1 LATSVELLLSRI
13 LGGDALSQGRKEKPV
28 PTLFVPACE
37 LYAHIPKRHFYEQ
50 LSGLLDLSFVY
61 KLTKPLYAEKMGRP
75 SLDPV
80 IFFKCMAIGF
90 FENIIYDTELEFR
103 IADSLMF
110 RKFLGYSL
118 DERTPDESTLRKTR
132 QRMPVELFTAVFDYV
147 VDVCQRHD
155 LVRGR
160 ALGTDSSLVDA
171 NASMDSLRHK
181 ELGCS
186 YEEYMLAL
194 RRQDDPDAT
203 RGEAVQ
209 ADKCRRG
216 KASNSDWE
224 SATDPQSRVM
234 QHADGHTH
242 LSYKVDAT
250 VDLETGVIVSAG
262 ADLANVSDQA
272 DCLERVDEA
281 KAGLEERGLSPVAVV
296 ADKGH
301 HSGEN
306 LAGIEE
312 RGLIP
317 LISSPNQNRG
327 EPGFRREDFRY
338 DSECDTLTCPVGQ
351 ILTRLSK
358 KDKIARHY
366 KAKGSVCRSCP
377 NSGICTKDRRGRT
390 ASISVYEDLIRAN
403 RERVHSEEARP
414 LMQIRRQRGE
424 APFGYFKQFGG
435 LRRFAGRGLAY
446 AVKKTL
452 IAALGWN
459 LLIVVK
465 KLMRNSPP
473 DAPVPALLQLLLSL
487 WTTIQRMHKQTA
499 ARNRR
504 YSARPRAE
512 LRITVCKAALSGGC

>member
-1 LATSVELLLSRI
+1 M
-13 LGGDALSQGRKEKPV
+13 SQGRKEKAEPA
-28 PTLFVPACE
+28 LFVPACE
-37 LYAHIPKRHFYEQ
+37 LYAHIPKSHFYEQ
-50 LSGLLDLSFVY
+50 LDGLLDLSFVY
-61 KLTKPLYAEKMGRP
+61 ELTRPLYAEKMGRP

-80 IFFKCMAIGF
+80 IFFKCMVIGF

-110 RKFLGYSL
+110 RKFLGYEL

-132 QRMPVELFTAVFDYV
+132 QRMPVECFSAVFDYV
-147 VDVCQRHD
+147 LDVCVNHG
-155 LVRGR
+155 LLRGR

-186 YEEYMLAL
+186 YEEYVLAL

-203 RGEAVQ
+203 RNEAVE
-209 ADKCRRG
+209 ADKCRKG

-224 SATDPQSRVM
+224 STTDSESRVM

-242 LSYKVDAT
+242 LSYKVDAS
-250 VDLETGVIVSAG
+250 VDLETGVIVAAG
-262 ADLANVSDQA
+262 ADLANVSDQS

-281 KAGLEERGLSPVAVV
+281 KEALEERGLSPVAVV
-296 ADKGH
+296 MDKGH

-306 LAGIEE
+306 LVGVEE
-312 RGLIP
+312 RGLVP

-327 EPGFRREDFRY
+327 APGFRRDDFRY
-338 DSECDTLTCPVGQ
+338 DSESDTLICPAGQ

-358 KDKIARHY
+358 KDKITRHY
-366 KAKGSVCRSCP
+366 KAKCSVCRSCP
-377 NSGICTKDRRGRT
+377 NFGVCTRSRNGR
-390 ASISVYEDLIRAN
+390 AVSISVYEDVIRAN

-459 LLIVVK
+459 LLLVVK
-465 KLMRNSPP
+465 MLMRTSPN
-473 DAPVPALLQLLLSL
+473 APVAVLVQLLLRL
-487 WTTIQRMHKQTA
+487 WTAIHSIRKQMV

-504 YSARPRAE
+504 DTARHRAIHT
-512 LRITVCKAALSGGC
+512 LTVRRAALSGGC

>member
-1 LATSVELLLSRI
+1 M
-13 LGGDALSQGRKEKPV
+13 SQGRKGKPG
-28 PTLFVPACE
+28 PALFVPACE

-50 LSGLLDLSFVY
+50 LDKVLDLEFVRE
-61 KLTKPLYAEKMGRP
+61 LTRPLYAEKMGRP

-80 IFFKCMAIGF
+80 IFFKCMLIGF
-90 FENIIYDTELEFR
+90 FENILYDTELEFR

-110 RKFLGYSL
+110 RKFLGYEL
-118 DERTPDESTLRKTR
+118 YERTPDESTLRKTR
-132 QRMPVELFTAVFDYV
+132 QRMPVEVLTAVFEYV
-147 VDVCQRHD
+147 LDVCQGHD
-155 LVRGR
+155 LLRGR

-171 NASMDSLRHK
+171 NASMESLRHR
-181 ELGCS
+181 ELGWS

-194 RRQDDPDAT
+194 RRQDEPEAT

-209 ADKCRRG
+209 HDKCRKG
-216 KASNSDWE
+216 KASNWEWE
-224 SATDPQSRVM
+224 SATDGESRVM

-242 LSYKVDAT
+242 LCYKVDAT

-272 DCLERVDEA
+272 DCLERIDEA
-281 KAGLEERGLSPVAVV
+281 KGALEARGLSPVTVV

-327 EPGFRREDFRY
+327 EPGFRRDDFRY
-338 DSECDTLTCPVGQ
+338 DSESDTLICPAGQ
-351 ILTRLSK
+351 ILTRLSRN
-358 KDKIARHY
+358 DKVARHY

-377 NSGICTKDRRGRT
+377 HFGLCTRNRNGR
-390 ASISVYEDLIRAN
+390 AVSISVYEDVVRAN

-459 LLIVVK
+459 LLILVK
-465 KLMRNSPP
+465 ALMRNPLP
-473 DAPVPALLQLLLSL
+473 DGLISTLIQLLSTL
-487 WTTIQRMHKQTA
+487 WA
-499 ARNRR
+499 AAQSILTETKAPNRR
-504 YSARPRAE
+504 FSARSRAKCMP
-512 LRITVCKAALSGGC
+512 TDCKAALSGGC